1 VNDEGDDCRQKQQ
14 VNGKG
19 KLLLTRLARRLLIRK
34 LARLSCPLSALA
46 LPIRI
51 IRHRPPLFAQAASL
65 LRVLLGI
72 WLLRVLARLRVVL
85 HSVSPCLEATA
96 SDSQNVAMRTPGRKS
111 RAVIEIS
118 KVFSAF
124 AVPCPR
130 SDRVMGLLDL

>member
-1 VNDEGDDCRQKQQ
+1 MNEKGDDCRQKQQ

-51 IRHRPPLFAQAASL
+51 IRHRPPLFAQAALL

-85 HSVSPCLEATA
+85 HSVSPCLEANA
-96 SDSQNVAMRTPGRKS
+96 SDPQNVAMRTPRRKGR
-111 RAVIEIS
+111 AIIEIS
-118 KVFSAF
+118 TVI
-124 AVPCPR
+124 PR
-130 SDRVMGLLDL
+130 VRGPLPEE